1 MVFYFFGG
9 IGIKGSCVDVG
20 LVERVVQVHS
30 ESVKKFFEITFVRE
44 NTYTSQVEYIIVE
57 GGQQGPCDRLVQGG

>member
-1 MVFYFFGG
+1 VVFYFFGY
-9 IGIKGSCVDVG
+9 IGVKGSCVDVG
-20 LVERVVQVHS
+20 FVERVVRVHS

-44 NTYTSQVEYIIVE
+44 NIYTSQVEYIVVE